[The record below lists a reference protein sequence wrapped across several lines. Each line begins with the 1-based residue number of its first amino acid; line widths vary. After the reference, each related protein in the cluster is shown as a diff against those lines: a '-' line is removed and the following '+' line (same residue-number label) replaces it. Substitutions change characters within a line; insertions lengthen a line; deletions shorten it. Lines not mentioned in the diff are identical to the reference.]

1 MENKSQIGDRVK
13 MIRESLKMSQEEFG
27 GKIGITRASISNI
40 EKGLRNMS
48 DQTLKSICR
57 EFNVDFFW
65 LRDGLGE
72 MFMEAPETIVD
83 ELADEYKLS
92 EVGKALVKFYV
103 NLDPGLRDLFEA
115 ELQKTFQIKK

>member
-1 MENKSQIGDRVK
+1 MSEQSERVK
-13 MIRESLKMSQEEFG
+13 IVRKNAQLTMEKFGEKLGVTKTAVSLIES
-27 GKIGITRASISNI
+27 GKNSLT
-40 EKGLRNMS
+40 
-48 DQTLKSICR
+48 DQMAKLICR
-57 EFNVDFFW
+57 EFNVDYFW
-65 LRDGLGE
+65 LRDGIGE
-72 MFMEAPETIVD
+72 IYMAEPETIVD

>member
-1 MENKSQIGDRVK
+1 MENENRIGDRVK
-13 MIRESLKMSQEEFG
+13 MIRDSLKLSQEEFG
-27 GKIGITRASISNI
+27 SKIGITRASISNI

-48 DQTLKSICR
+48 EQTLKSICR
-57 EFNVDFFW
+57 EFNVNFFW
-65 LRDGLGE
+65 LRDGNGD

-103 NLDPGLRDLFEA
+103 NLDPALRDLFEA

>member
-1 MENKSQIGDRVK
+1 

-27 GKIGITRASISNI
+27 SRIGITRASISNI

-65 LRDGLGE
+65 LRDGAGE
-72 MFMEAPETIVD
+72 MFIKESDDIVD
-83 ELADEYKLS
+83 ELSDKYDLS

-103 NLDPGLRDLFEA
+103 NLKPELRDTFEQTLR
-115 ELQKTFQIKK
+115 ETFNIKK